1 MKTFFNV
8 LYRRILYKIPLK
20 FLLVLLA
27 IVAVFIATTKAEF
40 VVSNYNKTIYTNQN
54 NFIYFS
60 DYNDPTYLCIQNIN
74 NCNIDWWIHT
84 SPTNNTSSQ
93 VMFRDTLA
101 SGITPPLYCITQS
114 SDWFYIN
121 IVPRSSSCVIK
132 VVWISN
138 SDYTKA
144 QCKSTYWLIE
154 DSECVG
160 MTSLECQTQYSL
172 IPISSVDST
181 YCVNNNL
188 CPTCS
193 DCSSWTWIYSNV
205 YINNILHLWAPN
217 IIINIPQEIDRDYAY
232 TSWSNNMN
240 IDVVGYNV
248 DYDYMDNVVDIQNYK
263 PWNEDLQS
271 IITDIIPLFVPWL
284 VIILF
289 LYFIFKFIKKV
300 F

>member
-1 MKTFFNV
+1 M
-8 LYRRILYKIPLK
+8 IL
-20 FLLVLLA
+20 FAV
-27 IVAVFIATTKAEF
+27 VALFIASFSNAEF
-40 VVSNYNKTIYTNQN
+40 VVNNYNKTIYTNQN

-60 DYNDPTYLCIQNIN
+60 DYSNPTYLCIQNIN
-74 NCNIDWWIHT
+74 NCKIDWWIHT

-172 IPISSVDST
+172 IPISSVDSS
-181 YCVNNNL
+181 YCQSNNL
-188 CPTCS
+188 CPSCPV
-193 DCSSWTWIYSNV
+193 CPEVSSWFSNV
-205 YINNILHLWAPN
+205 YINDIFHPSAFN
-217 IIINIPQEIDRDYAY
+217 IIINIPEEIDWDYAY
-232 TSWSNNMN
+232 TGSWTNLN
-240 IDVVGYNV
+240 IDVVWYNV
-248 DYDYMDNVVDIQNYK
+248 DYTYINDIVDTQNYK
-263 PWNEDLQS
+263 PSWEDLTNIVS
-271 IITDIIPLFVPWL
+271 SVLPLFVPGL
-284 VIILF
+284 VIIL
-289 LYFIFKFIKKV
+289 LIYFIFRFIKKI